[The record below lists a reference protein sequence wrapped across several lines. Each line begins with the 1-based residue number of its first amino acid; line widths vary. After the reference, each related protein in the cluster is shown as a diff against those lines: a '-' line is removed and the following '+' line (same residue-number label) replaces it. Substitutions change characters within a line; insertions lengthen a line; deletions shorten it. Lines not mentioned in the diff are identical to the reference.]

1 MYDTIVIGGGIAGS
15 AVAYHLARDGAET
28 LLVTRDRRGQATSAG
43 AGIICPTASSRSAS
57 EAWYEFAIDAV
68 RYYTELVA
76 ELTAAGVEDT
86 GYKQTGLL
94 AVAVDDDEL
103 PEIEESLAR
112 ARKRGDE
119 YPEKAST
126 IRELSAAE
134 ARERCPALAEPERAY
149 YVEEGARVD
158 GRLFADSLLEAGK
171 TNGLDTA
178 EDTVTD
184 VCVEDGRAV
193 GVEATS
199 TAYEADAVVVAS
211 GVWSSDLGERLG
223 IDIPVQ
229 AYRGQISHL
238 ESTGY
243 DTSEWPVVNA
253 FRGHYIVPWSDR
265 IVAGATRETDVGR
278 EPRLTAGGVNTV
290 LDEALRV
297 VPGLEA
303 ATLAD
308 LRVGLRPASPD
319 GLPILGRAPDT
330 PGLYFATGHGATGLQ
345 LGPYSGKLVAE
356 AVHNG
361 ENEALEP
368 YRIDRFE

>member
-15 AVAYHLARDGAET
+15 AVAYHLARDRAKT
-28 LLVTRDRRGQATSAG
+28 LMVTRDKEGQATSAG
-43 AGIICPTASSRSAS
+43 AGILCPTVSSRSAS

-68 RYYTELVA
+68 RYYPELVA
-76 ELTAAGVEDT
+76 ELAAAGVEDT

-94 AVAVDDDEL
+94 AVAVDDDEP
-103 PEIEESLAR
+103 PEIDDSLAR

-126 IRELSAAE
+126 IRELSAGE
-134 ARERCPALAEPERAY
+134 ARERCPALAEPKRAY

-158 GRLFADSLLEAGK
+158 GRLFADSLLNAA
-171 TNGLDTA
+171 TANGLDVV

-184 VCVEDGRAV
+184 VRVENGRAA
-193 GVEATS
+193 GVETAS
-199 TAYEADAVVVAS
+199 TAYEADSVVVAG
-211 GVWSSDLGERLG
+211 GVWSSDLGEKLG
-223 IDIPVQ
+223 LDVPVQ

-253 FRGHYIVPWSDR
+253 FRGHYIVPWPDR

-278 EPRLTAGGVNTV
+278 EPRLTAGGVKTV
-290 LDEALRV
+290 LDEVLRV
-297 VPGLEA
+297 APGLEG

-345 LGPYSGKLVAE
+345 LGPYSGKLVAD
-356 AVHNG
+356 AVRSG
-361 ENEALEP
+361 ENGALEP
-368 YRIDRFE
+368 YWIDRFE